1 VPIVARRS
9 ADHHGADAAAAP
21 KARSFWYTA
30 RMVSKL
36 SRPERMR
43 LMRFVCSFAWAD
55 LEVQDEERAFV
66 ARLMSKL
73 DLDDDERRQ
82 VEGWLKVPPPPE
94 EVDPSQ
100 VPRAHRKLFL
110 DTVRQV
116 VAADSKLDPEES
128 ETLTLF
134 EQLLR

>member
-1 VPIVARRS
+1 
-9 ADHHGADAAAAP
+9 
-21 KARSFWYTA
+21 
-30 RMVSKL
+30 MVSKL

-66 ARLMSKL
+66 ARLMTKL
-73 DLDDDERRQ
+73 DLDDEERNQ
-82 VEGWLKVPPPPE
+82 VAAWLKVPPPPE

-100 VPRAHRKLFL
+100 VPREHRKLFL
-110 DTVRQV
+110 DTVRQL
-116 VAADSKLDPEES
+116 VAADRVLDPEES
-128 ETLTLF
+128 ENLALF

>member
-1 VPIVARRS
+1 
-9 ADHHGADAAAAP
+9 
-21 KARSFWYTA
+21 
-30 RMVSKL
+30 MVSKL

-66 ARLMSKL
+66 ARLMTKL
-73 DLDDDERRQ
+73 DLDDEERNQ
-82 VEGWLKVPPPPE
+82 VAAWLKVPPPPE

-100 VPRAHRKLFL
+100 VPREHRKLFL
-110 DTVRQV
+110 DTVRQL
-116 VAADSKLDPEES
+116 VAADNVLDPEER
-128 ETLTLF
+128 ENLALF

>member
-1 VPIVARRS
+1 
-9 ADHHGADAAAAP
+9 
-21 KARSFWYTA
+21 
-30 RMVSKL
+30 MVSKL

-66 ARLMSKL
+66 ARLMTKL
-73 DLDDDERRQ
+73 DLDDEERNQ
-82 VEGWLKVPPPPE
+82 VAGWLKVPPPPE

-100 VPRAHRKLFL
+100 VPREHRQLFL
-110 DTVRQV
+110 DTVRQL
-116 VAADSKLDPEES
+116 VAADRVLDPEER
-128 ETLTLF
+128 ENLALF